1 MGMFSN
7 RKSDLAS
14 GPPVPIDQVMA
25 MKGQGYSNNQIIQSL
40 QRDGYTSS
48 QIFDA
53 ISQTEMAPGGDNV
66 MQQDMSQ
73 GVMQPGMSMNQGMGQ
88 GMDQGINQNVNQG
101 MGMNMQPDQYGM
113 QPLQSM
119 SPAQGMS
126 GGSSTEEVIE
136 AIIDEKWNELVKDI
150 NKIIDWKQKADNKLA
165 VMEQKITD
173 MREQF
178 DKLHQ
183 ALIGKIGEYDQHMLD
198 VGAGLQAMEKVFS
211 KVLPSFMDNVNE
223 LSRITDKIK
232 TGPSSGSSS
241 VSQTQSSSTTRPKFK
256 QPRDDDE

>member
-1 MGMFSN
+1 MGIFSN
-7 RKSDLAS
+7 RKSDLVA
-14 GPPVPIDQVMA
+14 GPSVPIDQVMA

-73 GVMQPGMSMNQGMGQ
+73 GIQGGMPPMNQGMQ
-88 GMDQGINQNVNQG
+88 GMDQGITQNVNQG
-101 MGMNMQPDQYGM
+101 MSMNMSPDQYGM
-113 QPLQSM
+113 QPIQSM
-119 SPAQGMS
+119 PSSPGMS

-223 LSRITDKIK
+223 LSRITEKIK
-232 TGPSSGSSS
+232 TNPSSGSSNTS
-241 VSQTQSSSTTRPKFK
+241 SQSSVMNKPKFK